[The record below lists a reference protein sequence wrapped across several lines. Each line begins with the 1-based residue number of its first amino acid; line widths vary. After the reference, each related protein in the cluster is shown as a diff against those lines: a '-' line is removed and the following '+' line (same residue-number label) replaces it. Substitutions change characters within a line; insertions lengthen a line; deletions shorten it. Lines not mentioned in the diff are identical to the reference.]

1 MRTSTLTLLLLGFFA
16 LGCSESSPYEPP
28 ALIEVEFQDGV
39 LPHPAYA
46 GTRDAI
52 MKDSDVSDISNGNF
66 GPEPHDTLG
75 LVEAGGEFF
84 ERRLIIR
91 MDISETSGCAAV
103 HEATITLTI
112 TPVTGDTLILETYEA
127 LEPAR
132 REGWDEGTG
141 GVGGGVSWLTYD
153 GSNTWDVPGGS
164 IGAVPVSTDTV
175 AADSLVTIA
184 VPNDL
189 AFRWIKEPWTNHGL
203 IIKSV
208 TTQRETFRI
217 VHMRESASPASR
229 PRFVLSYEKGG

>member
-1 MRTSTLTLLLLGFFA
+1 MLMFLA
-16 LGCSESSPYEPP
+16 LGCSDSSPSGPST
-28 ALIEVEFQDGV
+28 LIEVEFQDGV
-39 LPHPAYA
+39 YPHPAYY

-52 MKDSDVSDISNGNF
+52 MKNSDSSDISNGNF
-66 GPEPHDTLG
+66 GPEPLDTLG
-75 LVEAGGEFF
+75 MVETGGELF

-112 TPVTGDTLILETYEA
+112 IPVTGDTLILETYEA

-132 REGWDEGTG
+132 RDGWDEGTG
-141 GVGGGVSWLTYD
+141 GVGGGVSWSTYD
-153 GSNTWDVPGGS
+153 GSNAWDVPGGS
-164 IGAVPVSTDTV
+164 IGAVPVSTDTI
-175 AADSLVTIA
+175 AADSVVIIA

-189 AFRWIKEPWTNHGL
+189 AFRWIREPWTNHGL

-217 VHMRESASPASR
+217 VQMRESASPASR
-229 PRFVLSYEKGG
+229 PRFFLSYEKGG